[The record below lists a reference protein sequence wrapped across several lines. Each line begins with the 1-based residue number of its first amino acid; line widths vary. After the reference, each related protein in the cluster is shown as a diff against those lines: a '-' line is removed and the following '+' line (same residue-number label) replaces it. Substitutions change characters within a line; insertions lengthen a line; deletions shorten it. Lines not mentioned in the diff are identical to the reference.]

1 MLGSSVNMFFFLDSL
16 SFLLAIRKNRTVWNG
31 MLVLFSIVR
40 FLSKKLFLSTAFA
53 CSDSVRRFLLSVWA
67 CRNIKL
73 HMQLE
78 IPSALSL
85 KQVPCKFSAS
95 AFTASCF
102 SAKLCLSYLDHAC
115 YNLLILL
122 CFHSN
127 RLPMD
132 RFRRP
137 SNASRRSRM
146 QHSNQITAL
155 VCAHVHGN
163 ALIQSHWWS
172 LLCKSTLSS
181 ACWRMQAYMGM

>member
-1 MLGSSVNMFFFLDSL
+1 
-16 SFLLAIRKNRTVWNG
+16 
-31 MLVLFSIVR
+31 
-40 FLSKKLFLSTAFA
+40 
-53 CSDSVRRFLLSVWA
+53 
-67 CRNIKL
+67 
-73 HMQLE
+73 MQLE

-85 KQVPCKFSAS
+85 KQVPCKVSAS
-95 AFTASCF
+95 AYTASCF

-127 RLPMD
+127 RFD

-181 ACWRMQAYMGM
+181 ACRRMQAYTHLKSSECLRNMHVTNQHPRSYFSNSCFLGNLYFDWGNELQNARITWQALRICDQLNA